1 MDFDA
6 DRIYY
11 SHQNLQRAAPRDGD
25 AAAGGGGAPP
35 PGGPPPELE
44 DEEDREVDPD
54 AVRRHFREFLSER
67 SRCALSSLRRSSLRF
82 DGVDATNDNGAGD
95 GFDVGSARPPG
106 KPRQLPTPDSR
117 SQLAP
122 DPSPLLLRLSLPAL
136 RAGNYR
142 QGANRYIYR
151 DRLLR
156 MHRRHQSSR
165 DAAPEDDGADAD
177 AEGSGS
183 LSDWNPNKCYVHVD
197 LAHVGEYDA
206 ALLGQLLHRP
216 AEALP
221 VMEAAAADAL
231 RTLLYRVRRD
241 GPGGGAGAGAGGGDD
256 DVEGG
261 EGGEGEGGAGG
272 GGGGP
277 PPRRLFGGS
286 SIQILL
292 RGNLAP
298 TPLRSVQSRHVNALL
313 KCPGIVTS
321 CARVK
326 PRAVALRIRCSKCLD
341 ARTVFGDSSVG
352 GAGGGTGA
360 DNGLG
365 GSGPFSGFQLPG
377 RCLGPNPQE
386 CGPSPYAVLP
396 DECLFVDQQTIK
408 LQEAPEMVPTGE
420 MPRSVL
426 ATVERGLV
434 DKAPPGTRVT
444 VLAVASIFNSGGGT
458 SGGAGSKRPGDGGAS
473 RTAYLRVAGMERE
486 SSTADA
492 ARFSPAEEEAFRRL
506 ARRPDVYDVL
516 CRSVAPS
523 ISGDYTVDIKKAI
536 LCLLFGGSRKR
547 LPDGM
552 RLRGDVNVLLLG
564 DPSTAKS
571 QFLKFATRVAPV
583 GVYTSGKGSSAAGL
597 TASVVRDARGEFY
610 LEGGAMVLA
619 DGGIVAIDEFDKMR
633 PADRVAIHEAM
644 EQQTISIAKAG
655 ITTVLNSRSSVL
667 AAANPVFGRY
677 DDLKSASENI
687 DLMSTILSRF
697 DLIFLVRDVRDA
709 ERDRTICRH
718 VMGVHIGNSA
728 GGGRGG
734 NGGGG
739 GGLGAFGGMGGDG
752 GEEEEL
758 MAAGMLGGDNLRQAA
773 KSSAGANSNS
783 PAAIA
788 ENAMR
793 VATTGVGEL
802 DVPTMKKYIQYCKA
816 KCAPRLSDEA
826 GDILASSYVKIRD
839 DVRKRV
845 MEAGGQTQAAIPIT
859 VRQLEALVRVSESL
873 AKMRLDSR
881 VQSEDIAEALRLF
894 KVSTMTAN
902 SVDSSSGSNAG
913 RAGAPGA
920 AAGLMSAAMPTQ
932 EELMRAETFLRSRLA
947 IGAVLN
953 KQRVV
958 EEAAAQGYNAMVVA
972 RALSIMVAR
981 GEVQERNQSRMV
993 KRVR

>member
-11 SHQNLQRAAPRDGD
+11 SHQNLHGHSAADGVE
-25 AAAGGGGAPP
+25 AGGGTAGHP
-35 PGGPPPELE
+35 
-44 DEEDREVDPD
+44 REGIDDDDDGRAVDAD
-54 AVRRHFREFLSER
+54 ALRRHFREFFR
-67 SRCALSSLRRSSLRF
+67 
-82 DGVDATNDNGAGD
+82 
-95 GFDVGSARPPG
+95 
-106 KPRQLPTPDSR
+106 
-117 SQLAP
+117 
-122 DPSPLLLRLSLPAL
+122 
-136 RAGNYR
+136 NYR
-142 QGANRYIYR
+142 QGANRYVYR

-156 MHRRHQSSR
+156 MHRRHR
-165 DAAPEDDGADAD
+165 PAGGGEVDPADATSSSSSSD
-177 AEGSGS
+177 AVGGGGGGASS
-183 LSDWNPNKCYVHVD
+183 SSSSSDWDPNQCHVHVD
-197 LAHVGEYDA
+197 LAHVGEYDP
-206 ALLGQLLHRP
+206 ALLGQLLRRP
-216 AEALP
+216 ADALP
-221 VMEAAAADAL
+221 VMETAAADAL
-231 RTLLYRVRRD
+231 RTLLYAVVRR
-241 GPGGGAGAGAGGGDD
+241 GSGGGGRGGGADDDDDDD
-256 DVEGG
+256 DVVATGAGDGVNPSSSAEAAAAAAAPPHRSYFGG
-261 EGGEGEGGAGG
+261 ETV
-272 GGGGP
+272 
-277 PPRRLFGGS
+277 
-286 SIQILL
+286 QVLL
-292 RGNLAP
+292 RGNLTP
-298 TPLRSVQSRHVNALL
+298 TPLRSIQSHHMNSLL

-321 CARVK
+321 CARVR
-326 PRAVALRIRCSKCLD
+326 PRAAALRIRCARCLD
-341 ARTVFGDSSVG
+341 ARTIYGNDVR
-352 GAGGGTGA
+352 GGGGR
-360 DNGLG
+360 GG
-365 GSGPFSGFQLPG
+365 GSAAGSGGGGPFSGFSLPM

-386 CGPSPYAVLP
+386 CGPAPYTVLP
-396 DECLFVDQQTIK
+396 DECIFVDQQTLK

-426 ATVERGLV
+426 VAVERGLV

-444 VLAVASIFNSGGGT
+444 VLAVASLFTSGGGGDAGGSS
-458 SGGAGSKRPGDGGAS
+458 SGGAGTKRSSDAAGV
-473 RTAYLRVAGMERE
+473 RTTYLRVVGMERE
-486 SSTADA
+486 SSTADS

-506 ARRPDVYDVL
+506 SRRPDVYDIL
-516 CRSVAPS
+516 HRSVAPS
-523 ISGDYTVDIKKAI
+523 ISGSYTVDIKKAI

-552 RLRGDVNVLLLG
+552 RLRGDINVLLLG

-597 TASVVRDARGEFY
+597 TASVVRDSRGEFY

-697 DLIFLVRDVRDA
+697 DLIFLVRDVRD
-709 ERDRTICRH
+709 EVRDRMICRH
-718 VMGVHIGNSA
+718 VMGVHIGNS
-728 GGGRGG
+728 GGRGG
-734 NGGGG
+734 GGEGG
-739 GGLGAFGGMGGDG
+739 SGAGLGAFGGINDG
-752 GEEEEL
+752 NGETEL
-758 MAAGMLGGDNLRQAA
+758 MAAGMLGGDNLQQAA
-773 KSSAGANSNS
+773 KSSTGGNSNTA
-783 PAAIA
+783 AAIA

-793 VATTGVGEL
+793 IATSGIGEL

-816 KCAPRLSDEA
+816 KCMPRLSDEA
-826 GDILASSYVKIRD
+826 GNILASSYVKIRD

-845 MEAGGQTQAAIPIT
+845 MEAGGQEQAAIPIT

-894 KVSTMTAN
+894 RVSTMAAN
-902 SVDSSSGSNAG
+902 SVDSTGANAGSNRG
-913 RAGAPGA
+913 GAPSTV
-920 AAGLMSAAMPTQ
+920 AGLMSGAMPTQ
-932 EELMRAETFLRSRLA
+932 DELMRAETFLRSRLA

-972 RALSIMVAR
+972 RALSIMVSR